1 MNRGPEDSARLRPVR
16 AGQRLTGAGQLSS
29 LVTVQPALNLI
40 VAGVNARQVAQGVS
54 LEVDATLADCMTVW
68 FGYDPAEA
76 ANNVQPTFDPAPS
89 WPASAAAQPTR
100 RIFGVVK
107 WGVGGGQQYVELDVS
122 EGVGVTIPTNVCEA
136 YAYSES
142 TNLTQDGREVDQ
154 DIEPQPWTVHVHAAP
169 GRAAKEARRTR
180 QVVQPYLI
188 APEELCPQGFNPDWC
203 AFIDKTMDL
212 IAGDG
217 DGDGD
222 GDGPLGYFEPL
233 ATPTV
238 PNVRDLEF
246 NNPADAATMV
256 TFNPGNLVGFDKSI
270 SNSCLRITSPVQTI
284 PNYRMAGAYRD
295 CPTGVDWSCWTK
307 INIASFP
314 NDTAGNGVAG
324 GFLLFDNTV
333 LTSPATADFVVC
345 QFNIQSNLTTISPD
359 RIYVQRWNDYQHS
372 GVTNLQLY
380 TDIARSDEHIWL
392 RLRWINSSTTL
403 QIDSSADGVS
413 WRQFFS
419 NSSIGLTPTQVGLL
433 CSSTVFVPVG
443 NIVCSY
449 DFLRFSN
456 SSAIGDMTLGR
467 VV

>member
-40 VAGVNARQVAQGVS
+40 VAGVQARQIAQGVS

-222 GDGPLGYFEPL
+222 GDEPLGYFDPMAIPVVSNASDE
-233 ATPTV
+233 
-238 PNVRDLEF
+238 EF
-246 NNPADAATMV
+246 GTGTTMV
-256 TFNPGNLVGFDKSI
+256 LFDPNTIGTTFAL
-270 SNSCLRITSPVQTI
+270 SNSLLRVSAPATSPNRITGLYKPT
-284 PNYRMAGAYRD
+284 PAGEFSA
-295 CPTGVDWSCWTK
+295 W
-307 INIASFP
+307 A
-314 NDTAGNGVAG
+314 
-324 GFLLFDNTV
+324 V
-333 LTSPATADFVVC
+333 LTSNRGQQNTSLCCMAICAALPTALV
-345 QFNIQSNLTTISPD
+345 P
-359 RIYVQRWNDYQHS
+359 
-372 GVTNLQLY
+372 LQLAFFNQSFGTNITQFYLQNY
-380 TDIARSDEHIWL
+380 TDLNTFSSTLVNARNGDDGPHWI
-392 RLRWINSSTTL
+392 RLRYLPSSTRL
-403 QIDSSADGVS
+403 SWDLSGDGVN
-413 WRQFFS
+413 W
-419 NSSIGLTPTQVGLL
+419 LTVYETTSP
-433 CSSTVFVPVG
+433 FVTPNYIILGGAGSVDATY
-443 NIVCSY
+443 NF

-456 SSAIGDMTLGR
+456 SAAPEALTLGKE
-467 VV
+467 V